1 EDYLKKEKL
10 SEEKLRARL
19 YKEIE
24 REFSTFFIME
34 GIIEREKIEVKEEEI
49 DERIKKSVNGELKEE
64 KLARVRKNLNSRGE
78 LNMIEARM
86 REEKVINLLY
96 QEARISK

>member
-1 EDYLKKEKL
+1 
-10 SEEKLRARL
+10 
-19 YKEIE
+19 
-24 REFSTFFIME
+24 MG
-34 GIIEREKIEVKEEEI
+34 GIIEGEKIEVKEEEI

-78 LNMIEARM
+78 LNMIKARM